1 MTTTTQ
7 VLEHFARIVRTSSIE
22 TRAQA
27 LLQLLTSIVTVDAAA
42 ILRLEQNRVLRP
54 MAVEGFAR
62 DTLGRRF
69 KLDEHPR
76 LNRILESNTP
86 QHFRGDHDLPDLFT
100 GSLDD
105 AYDSSAT
112 HELVGF
118 LIARDSVTWGILT
131 LSTLAPRNFDALDH
145 DCIKAFCSMAAE
157 VLPKLQEQALWKTF
171 RGPVRLM
178 NLKPALPHDEI
189 VGRSPCILKLKDELD
204 IVSASD
210 LTVLIQG
217 ETGVGKELV
226 ARYIQQRS
234 ARASGPFVHVNCG
247 ALPENIA
254 ESELFGHVKG
264 AFTSAVRDRMGKFEL
279 ADKGTIFLDEI
290 GELPYSLQSKLL
302 RTLQNGEIQRVGSE
316 RTFQV
321 NTRVIAATNRNLA
334 KMVQEGRFRADL
346 YHRLSVYPVTVPPLR
361 ERGEDIVRLAGYF
374 LELNRTKLG
383 LQGVRLTRAA
393 EKALMEYQWPGNVRE
408 LSHVLSRAAIR
419 ARAKLPAPSDMVL
432 IDVPVLDLDLS
443 YSVEASESE
452 VPAQSVVDFKGAVD
466 AYQRQLIEN
475 AWLANQKNWAAT
487 ARALRMD
494 RGNLFRLAKR
504 LGLH

>member
-7 VLEHFARIVRTSSIE
+7 VLEQFARIVQTTSIE
-22 TRAQA
+22 TRAQS
-27 LLQLLTSIVTVDAAA
+27 LLQLLRSMVAFDAAA
-42 ILRLEQNRVLRP
+42 ILRLEHDQALRP
-54 MAVEGFAR
+54 VAVEGFAR

-76 LNRILESNTP
+76 LKRILESNGS
-86 QHFRGDHDLPDLFT
+86 QRFRDKSVLPDPFT
-100 GSLDD
+100 GTIVDADD
-105 AYDSSAT
+105 RHANHD
-112 HELVGF
+112 LVGF
-118 LIARDSVTWGILT
+118 LIAREGVTWGVLT
-131 LSTLAPRNFDALDH
+131 MSALEPDTFDALDH
-145 DCIKAFCSMAAE
+145 DSIRAFCGLAGE
-157 VLPKLQEQALWKTF
+157 VLPKLQEQALWKAF
-171 RGPVRLM
+171 GGPSRLM
-178 NLKPALPHDEI
+178 TTKPRLPLDEI

-234 ARASGPFVHVNCG
+234 VRASGPFVHVNCG
-247 ALPENIA
+247 ALPESIA

-279 ADKGTIFLDEI
+279 ADKGTIFLDEV

-316 RTFQV
+316 RAFQV
-321 NTRVIAATNRNLA
+321 NSRVIAATNRNLA

-361 ERGEDIVRLAGYF
+361 DRGEDILRLAGYF
-374 LELNRTKLG
+374 LELNRTKFG
-383 LQGVRLTRAA
+383 LPGVRLSRAA
-393 EKALMEYQWPGNVRE
+393 EKALMEYAWPGNVRE

-419 ARAKLPAPSDMVL
+419 ARAKQRVPSDMVL
-432 IDVPVLDLDLS
+432 IDLPVLDLDLS
-443 YSVEASESE
+443 YSVASSES
-452 VPAQSVVDFKGAVD
+452 VSDTQTVVDFKGAVD
-466 AYQRQLIEN
+466 VYQRQLIEN
-475 AWLANQKNWAAT
+475 AWLANQKNWAAA

-504 LGLH
+504 LGLR